1 MTPDDLA
8 GLIKYARALAQAIRA
23 FRVLEAK
30 ADWRERLLISIL
42 RRSYQERLRVLIVA
56 LPAEV
61 AEEILRDE

>member
-8 GLIKYARALAQAIRA
+8 GLIKYAHALVAAIRA
-23 FRVLEAK
+23 FRVLETEAN
-30 ADWRERLLISIL
+30 RFERLLISIL
-42 RRSYQERLRVLIVA
+42 RRSYQERLRALIVV